1 MSWNGINPSECKVTN
16 FYETPDAK
24 RTKVSWFQFASEKM
38 RNINGGGGDFTEIIL
53 TFAEK
58 TASRTRQRVLKTV

>member
-16 FYETPDAK
+16 FYETQDAE
-24 RTKVSWFQFASEKM
+24 RTKVVVSLCVPFEKL

-53 TFAEK
+53 TFAVK
-58 TASRTRQRVLKTV
+58 TASRTR